1 MFEIVDF
8 LVLVLFLAFSL
19 YSLKKAYSQRNYI
32 FGENKPAISQK
43 IIYSYYFG
51 WAIGLPTGYLYQLN
65 ILEWALIVI
74 FITAFFYFL
83 ISIALFLKHKT
94 TDSKPDK

>member
-1 MFEIVDF
+1 MFEVMNF
-8 LVLVLFLAFSL
+8 LILSLFLAISI
-19 YSLKKAYSQRNYI
+19 YSFKRAYNERNYI
-32 FGENKPAISQK
+32 FGDNNPEHSQK
-43 IIYSYYFG
+43 VIYSYYFG
-51 WAIGLPTGYLYQLN
+51 LPIGLPVGYLYQLN
-65 ILEWALIVI
+65 FLEWALIVI